1 MLYSHGYEHHYQIIL
16 RKNLNRYGWNPM
28 SLPHHSVASSP
39 PESRSQLHKRLWLGF
54 TWQTLWSEIT
64 NEWKRD
70 FSMVF
75 LWFPTWPLE
84 ANFNINHQKPIQPA
98 GTSKCSS
105 RKVLHHTKQVLADR
119 GNAQCVKMPSDFM
132 GLEIWGL
139 FSDKPMIG
147 RIQNFWIPID
157 PKSEN
162 LNLRKLCQNYRLHF
176 AKQGWAKPNAKPR
189 SKRMIPYLE
198 SEHPQILSIL
208 CTVGICWA
216 RIKLRPALALLC
228 RSFSPMQSNLRCQ
241 ARKTSRAGLV
251 PWRNGYGVWLRQGK
265 SGQAKTNGMLHFLI
279 VWSVDCL
286 IKSTD
291 GWEALRGH
299 VWSPSFCR
307 CM

>member
-105 RKVLHHTKQVLADR
+105 RKFFTTPNRFWQTEAMLSAWRCRQISWAWKFGVYFQTNPWLA
-119 GNAQCVKMPSDFM
+119 GFKMLGSPWIPNPKISISESCVKITDFI
-132 GLEIWGL
+132 L
-139 FSDKPMIG
+139 
-147 RIQNFWIPID
+147 
-157 PKSEN
+157 
-162 LNLRKLCQNYRLHF
+162 
-176 AKQGWAKPNAKPR
+176 PNRDGQTK
-189 SKRMIPYLE
+189 
-198 SEHPQILSIL
+198 
-208 CTVGICWA
+208 C
-216 RIKLRPALALLC
+216 
-228 RSFSPMQSNLRCQ
+228 
-241 ARKTSRAGLV
+241 KT
-251 PWRNGYGVWLRQGK
+251 
-265 SGQAKTNGMLHFLI
+265 
-279 VWSVDCL
+279 
-286 IKSTD
+286 
-291 GWEALRGH
+291 
-299 VWSPSFCR
+299 
-307 CM
+307 